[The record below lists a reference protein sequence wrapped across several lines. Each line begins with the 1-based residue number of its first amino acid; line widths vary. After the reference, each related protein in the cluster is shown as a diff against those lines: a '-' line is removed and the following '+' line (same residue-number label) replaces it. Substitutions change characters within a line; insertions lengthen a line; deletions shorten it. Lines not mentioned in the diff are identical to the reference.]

1 MPAEQRRS
9 LHVLQLRLHG
19 SVVGHL
25 LRQPGAL
32 LLMFDP
38 AWRETAQRPALTL
51 AGTRLNPGAET
62 LFAAAW
68 RCRDELPPLLA
79 NLLPEAGVRRWL
91 SPAVAAVPFDLLACL
106 GQALPGA
113 WQAEALPP
121 ERIPPG
127 VLDYTARVQ
136 PPPVAPL
143 PMEGLIALGGSQPK
157 LAARVEGRSLR
168 PCPAAAADWLLKLPG
183 ARQPAATRAEY
194 SALQLAALAGVPCVD
209 ARLVPAADWAAPVP
223 GEVAGEP
230 ALAVRRFD
238 RRSDGSAVQVE
249 DLAQALGVAPAAKYR
264 ACDAVRIGR
273 LLYRYT
279 PQGLGN
285 ARAFA
290 QRLLVNVLLGNGD
303 QHLKNWS
310 LRYEDGQH
318 ATLAPAYDLGFT
330 PPTAGQPPL
339 AIGDCAD
346 WSALEFRH
354 FAQWSA
360 AVGVPWRQ
368 LRPLLA
374 ETVERAR
381 TLWPAAL
388 DDLPMAETDKLLL
401 RHHWRSLSKRL
412 QYGL

>member
-1 MPAEQRRS
+1 MPAERRHS

-32 LLMFDP
+32 LLLFDP
-38 AWRETAQRPALTL
+38 AWRELPQRPALTL
-51 AGTRLNPGAET
+51 AGTGLHPRARA
-62 LFAAAW
+62 LFASAW
-68 RCRDELPPLLA
+68 RGSDELPPLLA
-79 NLLPEAGVRRWL
+79 NLLPEAGGRRWL
-91 SPAVAAVPFDLLACL
+91 SAELVAAPFDLLACL

-113 WQAEALPP
+113 WQIEALPP

-127 VLDYTARVQ
+127 VLDYTAHVQ
-136 PPPVAPL
+136 PLAVPPL
-143 PMEGLIALGGSQPK
+143 PLTGLTALGGKQPK
-157 LAARVEGRSLR
+157 LAVRLDGGTLR
-168 PCPAAAADWLLKLPG
+168 PCPAAAADWLLKLPT
-183 ARQPAATRAEY
+183 AAQPAATRAEF
-194 SALQLAALAGVPCVD
+194 SALQLAGLAGVPCVE
-209 ARLVPAADWAAPVP
+209 AQLVPAADWNAEIPAEAVS
-223 GEVAGEP
+223 EP

-238 RRSDGSAVQVE
+238 RRPDGSAVQVE
-249 DLAQALGVAPAAKYR
+249 DLAQALGVAPSAKYR
-264 ACDAVRIGR
+264 ACDAVQIGR

-285 ARAFA
+285 VRAFA

-310 LRYEDGQH
+310 LRYDDGQR
-318 ATLAPAYDLGFT
+318 ATLAPAYDLGFA
-330 PPTAGQPPL
+330 PPSAGRPPL
-339 AIGDCAD
+339 AIGECVD

-401 RHHWRSLSKRL
+401 RHHWRSLNKRL